1 MSMADKWPKMDKDL
15 EERIDGLVGA
25 MPLRRKKMFGTSAW
39 FLESND
45 LMLGGVWGD
54 GVMVRVGESEA
65 GTLVKGG
72 DAEQFDPMGGRPMRE
87 YVFLDSEK
95 IAEDNDLIEWFERA
109 AGFTSTLP
117 ARKKK
122 AKKKPAYKG

>member
-1 MSMADKWPKMDKDL
+1 MADKWPSMDRYL
-15 EERIDGLVGA
+15 EERIDVLVGTL
-25 MPLRRKKMFGTSAW
+25 PLRRKKMFGTSAW

-65 GTLVKGG
+65 GSLVENG

-87 YVFLDSEK
+87 YVYLDSEK

-122 AKKKPAYKG
+122 AKKNPKNRG